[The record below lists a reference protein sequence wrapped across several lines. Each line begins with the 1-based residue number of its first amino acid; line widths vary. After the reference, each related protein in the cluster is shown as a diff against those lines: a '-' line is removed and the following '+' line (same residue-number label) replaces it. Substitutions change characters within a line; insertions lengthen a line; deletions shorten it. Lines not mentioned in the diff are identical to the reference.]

1 MANTVFL
8 ILRPVAKSLRS
19 IAEVHNQNPDF
30 RVYRWHHFSALTQP
44 PFPVTALGAACQAD
58 IHPGMKKVKTTH
70 NFHIFDPHQAESHR
84 GIVALRASHTLPLLH
99 NDL

>member
-1 MANTVFL
+1 
-8 ILRPVAKSLRS
+8 
-19 IAEVHNQNPDF
+19 
-30 RVYRWHHFSALTQP
+30 
-44 PFPVTALGAACQAD
+44 
-58 IHPGMKKVKTTH
+58 MKKVKTTH